1 MTKRVLLLILPLILL
16 MGFSLSAQVNIS
28 GGSTVN
34 GSYPT
39 LAAAISA
46 LNGATISG
54 VVLVDVPAGHSETLP
69 SGGIVMTAT
78 GTAANPIVIQKFGA
92 GTNPVL
98 NAYVGTALPAGAAK
112 DGMFILSG
120 SDYVT
125 IVGIDLFDG
134 NVAGPTEMMEVGF
147 GLFKASPTDGCQNN
161 TIQNCVIT
169 LNRENSGAW
178 TYGHNGS
185 VGIAVHNATYA
196 ASDTELTITAAS
208 GGNSNNNIF
217 ANTIQNCQS
226 GIALIGFEDVAPFDF
241 ADTGNDVGG
250 NGLGTG
256 NTIINYG
263 GGTGAT
269 ARANAIF
276 LKDQW
281 DFNVSYN
288 TINNNNGAGVTH
300 PALLGGIFCNDSSD
314 GASGDINNNIISLTS
329 LSGTTS
335 GIENA
340 AGSAGSGN
348 TININNNTITNC
360 DDSSTSTWYG
370 IWNSATG
377 VTNVNINNNIFSN
390 INRSVASGTVY
401 MIYNSAGSTANSN
414 LVSISGNSFSNFT
427 NSVMGTGTFYFI
439 YTNNS
444 TDNSDISNNTWNN
457 IQMNHS
463 STEYLIYNAANG
475 LDGTLTVNNNQ
486 IIGGYQR
493 TGTSFGTTYGYYAG
507 SSSTSDNTQII
518 SNNSWT
524 NVNNGTGSFY
534 GIYNFDGLTNNSPVK
549 HVFNNTVENI
559 TCGSTFYG
567 IYIYYMQSGS
577 DVYDNHINNVAG
589 TGTMYGIYQLGT
601 AVENADYYGN
611 EIHGFLT
618 GSSTSSTVRGM
629 YLLGST
635 SPATTG
641 NIYNN
646 KVYDLER
653 PNATSGTVEGI
664 YTSSGT
670 FKNIYNNCISDLRS
684 PSVSS
689 TTGITGIYVAS
700 GTEINVSY
708 NTIFLGSAGTLNTTG
723 TNFGGAGI
731 YLASSSTLLNAK
743 NNIIKID
750 AVERGT
756 GYFAGLKRSVTGTNG
771 TKPANITADHNIYF
785 TPYIFGEGPTNTT
798 ATNVYYVAGGS
809 IGTADP
815 DFNTPCGLYKTF
827 MGEAGTFYE
836 DNLVA
841 AGVACFSPSGASFAE
856 SGATTATTPV
866 ITEDHNGVSRAAL
879 PDIGALEFAGTATD
893 AAAPIITFDDIPNS
907 ICISSISLTADIT
920 DVTGV
925 NTTAGT
931 KPRLWYKKSTENNVL
946 AATNTSADNG
956 WKYVEATNAASPFV
970 FDIDYALLTSA
981 VTNGDIIEYF
991 VVAQDLIAM
1000 PNVGTNSASYFSGY
1014 CPVSVAL
1021 APGAFPVADYK
1032 TYEILSSPTTLT
1044 VSATPGTICVSD
1056 DVQLSLGGDPA
1067 TGAEYQWESSPAGAN
1082 AWTPIIGATTA
1093 DYLVPGVSA
1102 STDFRVIVSCGG
1114 VPISA
1119 SPSSVATVNVIS
1131 PAIVSTTP
1139 GSECGPGPVSV
1150 TLGATGNAGSM
1161 LNWYDVATGGTAL
1174 GNGNISIHL
1183 QLQLLLLIM

>member
-390 INRSVASGTVY
+390 INRYVASGTVY

-611 EIHGFLT
+611 EIHGF
-618 GSSTSSTVRGM
+618 
-629 YLLGST
+629 
-635 SPATTG
+635 
-641 NIYNN
+641 
-646 KVYDLER
+646 
-653 PNATSGTVEGI
+653 
-664 YTSSGT
+664 
-670 FKNIYNNCISDLRS
+670 
-684 PSVSS
+684 
-689 TTGITGIYVAS
+689 
-700 GTEINVSY
+700 
-708 NTIFLGSAGTLNTTG
+708 
-723 TNFGGAGI
+723 
-731 YLASSSTLLNAK
+731 
-743 NNIIKID
+743 
-750 AVERGT
+750 
-756 GYFAGLKRSVTGTNG
+756 
-771 TKPANITADHNIYF
+771 
-785 TPYIFGEGPTNTT
+785 
-798 ATNVYYVAGGS
+798 
-809 IGTADP
+809 
-815 DFNTPCGLYKTF
+815 
-827 MGEAGTFYE
+827 
-836 DNLVA
+836 
-841 AGVACFSPSGASFAE
+841 
-856 SGATTATTPV
+856 
-866 ITEDHNGVSRAAL
+866 
-879 PDIGALEFAGTATD
+879 
-893 AAAPIITFDDIPNS
+893 
-907 ICISSISLTADIT
+907 
-920 DVTGV
+920 
-925 NTTAGT
+925 
-931 KPRLWYKKSTENNVL
+931 
-946 AATNTSADNG
+946 
-956 WKYVEATNAASPFV
+956 
-970 FDIDYALLTSA
+970 
-981 VTNGDIIEYF
+981 
-991 VVAQDLIAM
+991 
-1000 PNVGTNSASYFSGY
+1000 
-1014 CPVSVAL
+1014 
-1021 APGAFPVADYK
+1021 
-1032 TYEILSSPTTLT
+1032 
-1044 VSATPGTICVSD
+1044 
-1056 DVQLSLGGDPA
+1056 
-1067 TGAEYQWESSPAGAN
+1067 
-1082 AWTPIIGATTA
+1082 
-1093 DYLVPGVSA
+1093 
-1102 STDFRVIVSCGG
+1102 
-1114 VPISA
+1114 
-1119 SPSSVATVNVIS
+1119 
-1131 PAIVSTTP
+1131 
-1139 GSECGPGPVSV
+1139 
-1150 TLGATGNAGSM
+1150 
-1161 LNWYDVATGGTAL
+1161 
-1174 GNGNISIHL
+1174 
-1183 QLQLLLLIM
+1183 